1 MRKHL
6 HLTTLVVLFAFI
18 TPPFVSLAHD
28 YSGDGPAPVY
38 QHASDCP
45 CNECARNRGT
55 QTGMSFLEKLTNLLP
70 GTEQMRSAYYFAKE
84 MFSTSQTVPYI
95 EDPEHI
101 PFN

>member
-6 HLTTLVVLFAFI
+6 HLATLVVLFAFI

-45 CNECARNRGT
+45 CNDCEAERASSSALT
-55 QTGMSFLEKLTNLLP
+55 FVEKLTNIVP
-70 GTEQMRSAYYFAKE
+70 GVEQARAGYYFVLE
-84 MFSTSQTVPYI
+84 MFSISQTVPYAT
-95 EDPEHI
+95 DPEHI